1 MFALGLF
8 DDRTYNEPEKAEEIV
23 NTKAHWDAAYE
34 AHKKS
39 VTVLKNSDETLPFTA
54 DKLDR
59 QKSVYR
65 AYHKDKE
72 IAENTYM
79 KQAIAD
85 ANELGQFNLTD
96 NYEEADIA
104 ILFFN
109 PNLVNILTQHQDYS
123 NWNYVKI
130 KI

>member
-1 MFALGLF
+1 M
-8 DDRTYNEPEKAEEIV
+8 

-39 VTVLKNSDETLPFTA
+39 VTVLKNSDETLPLTA
-54 DKLDR
+54 DKLDG
-59 QKSVYR
+59 KKVYIR

-85 ANELGQFNLTD
+85 AQRTWT
-96 NYEEADIA
+96 
-104 ILFFN
+104 
-109 PNLVNILTQHQDYS
+109 V
-123 NWNYVKI
+123 
-130 KI
+130 